1 MLARLKRFLDRVER
15 GGTPAATPR
24 DELAVAVAVL
34 LAKVAALDGRI
45 DASERAAAADRLT
58 QRFGVP
64 RDEVEQIMDEA
75 ARTAA
80 DAVDL
85 YGFTRIV
92 KDRLDH
98 DGRLALMEALWEVVY
113 ADGTLHDYEAQTMR
127 RLAGL
132 LYVPD
137 RESGE
142 ARKRARENL
151 GLDEAGPTG

>member
-1 MLARLKRFLDRVER
+1 MLARLKQFLDRVER
-15 GGTPAATPR
+15 GSAAAQVPR
-24 DELAVAVAVL
+24 DELAMAVAVL
-34 LAKVAALDGRI
+34 LAKVAALDGKV
-45 DASERAAAADRLT
+45 DTSERIVAAERLT
-58 QRFGVP
+58 ARFGVP
-64 RDEVEQIMDEA
+64 RDEVEQVMQEA
-75 ARTAA
+75 ASTAA

-85 YGFTRIV
+85 YGFTRVV

-98 DGRLALMEALWEVVY
+98 DGRLVLMEALWEVVY

-142 ARKRARENL
+142 ARKRARMNL
-151 GLDEAGPTG
+151 GLDEAGSNG

>member
-1 MLARLKRFLDRVER
+1 MLARLKQFLDRVER
-15 GGTPAATPR
+15 GGPAAQLPR
-24 DELAVAVAVL
+24 DELAMAVAVL
-34 LAKVAALDGRI
+34 LAKVSALDGKV
-45 DASERAAAADRLT
+45 DAAERVVAAERLT

-64 RDEVEQIMDEA
+64 RDEVEQVMREA
-75 ARTAA
+75 ASTAA

-85 YGFTRIV
+85 YGFTRVV

-98 DGRLALMEALWEVVY
+98 DGRLLLMEALWEVVY

-142 ARKRARENL
+142 ARKRARMNL
-151 GLDEAGPTG
+151 GLDEAGSNG

>member
-1 MLARLKRFLDRVER
+1 MLGRLKRFLDRVER
-15 GGTPAATPR
+15 GGAPGSAPS
-24 DELAVAVAVL
+24 DELATAVAVL
-34 LAKVAALDGRI
+34 LAKVAALDGTI
-45 DASERAAAADRLT
+45 DTDERAAAADRLT

-64 RDEVEQIMDEA
+64 RDEVELLMDEA
-75 ARTAA
+75 ASTA
-80 DAVDL
+80 DEAVDL
-85 YGFTRIV
+85 YGFTRTV

-142 ARKRARENL
+142 ARKRALANL